1 MTEQSKKKPNI
12 KIGFRTAG
20 RMLAIQGLY
29 ILEITGRKVMDVMDN
44 LEMMVDDSFIE
55 YVEKD
60 HCDFAHTQDVLKGVT
75 TNQINI
81 DGMISKL
88 LPEKWTFKRL
98 DRVLCALLRSA
109 VFELLYKKDI
119 PAKIVINE
127 YMNMASAFGL
137 QDSNKMVG
145 GILNKI
151 THGDTPID
159 KSSVLDTE

>member
-1 MTEQSKKKPNI
+1 MTEQSKNNPNV

-29 ILEITGRKVMDVMDN
+29 ILEVTGRKVMDVMDN
-44 LEMMVDDSFIE
+44 LEMMVDDGFIE

-60 HCDFAHTQDVLKGVT
+60 HCDFAHTQEILKGLT
-75 TNQINI
+75 SYQAEI
-81 DGMISKL
+81 DSLIAKL
-88 LPEKWTFKRL
+88 LPPKWTFKRL
-98 DRVLCALLRSA
+98 DRVLCALLRAA
-109 VFELLYKKDI
+109 VFEILYKKDI
-119 PAKIVINE
+119 PSKIVINE

-151 THGDTPID
+151 VHGDTMIGQ
-159 KSSVLDTE
+159 SSVSDK

>member
-1 MTEQSKKKPNI
+1 MTQASENNPKH

-29 ILEITGRKVMDVMDN
+29 ILETTGRKAMEVMDN
-44 LEMMVDDSFIE
+44 LEMMVDDHFIE
-55 YVEKD
+55 HIEKD

-75 TNQINI
+75 NNQENI
-81 DGMISKL
+81 DTLIAKL

-109 VFELLYKKDI
+109 TFELLYKKDI
-119 PAKIVINE
+119 PSKIVINE

-137 QDSNKMVG
+137 QESNMVG

-151 THGDTPID
+151 AHDDALSNPRA
-159 KSSVLDTE
+159 E